1 MYISYKNNTNQIRAE
16 IIASGS
22 TVFDATYSAS
32 NITIFSKIALK
43 YKQND
48 FSLYIDG
55 VEVATDTSGNTPS
68 GLSKLSLDRGDNADY
83 FYGKTK
89 ALAVFKEALTN
100 DELEGLT
107 GEGYDTFNAL
117 ALANNYTII

>member
-1 MYISYKNNTNQIRAE
+1 MNSVQTLTNIKE
-16 IIASGS
+16 
-22 TVFDATYSAS
+22 F
-32 NITIFSKIALK
+32 NKMALK
-43 YKQND
+43 WKQND
-48 FSLYIDG
+48 FSWYVNGTEIYSSS
-55 VEVATDTSGNTPS
+55 SGNTFS
-68 GLSKLSLDRGDNADY
+68 NGVLNKLNFDGGASNIR
-83 FYGKTK
+83 FEGKTK

>member
-1 MYISYKNNTNQIRAE
+1 MWVNGT
-16 IIASGS
+16 
-22 TVFDATYSAS
+22 
-32 NITIFSKIALK
+32 
-43 YKQND
+43 
-48 FSLYIDG
+48 
-55 VEVATDTSGNTPS
+55 EVSTDTSGSVPI
-68 GLSKLSLDRGDNADY
+68 GLNDLSFDRANILN

-89 ALAVFKEALTN
+89 ALAVYKEALTN